1 MDLALALSALL
12 LGLAGAPHCAAMC
25 GPSCAAILGR
35 GPDGAVPASTTWAF
49 HGSRVVGY
57 AIAGGLVAGG
67 AAVLS
72 GAGTALPLLRPLWT
86 LMHIAALAL
95 GMWLLWTGRQPAWM
109 TRIGRTRNPAAAAGG
124 WQPMTGPLPA
134 AAAGSAWVAWPCG
147 LLQSALVVAALANTP
162 QGGAGVMAAFAVAS
176 AAGLQLTP
184 WLAARLAARG
194 GGDKVAAAAVR
205 LAGAALVVGSGW
217 AFGHDVWGK
226 VVAYCT

>member
-1 MDLALALSALL
+1 MEFALALSAVL

-25 GPSCAAILGR
+25 GPSCAAVLGR
-35 GPDGAVPASTTWAF
+35 ESNGAVPAATSWAF

-57 AIAGGLVAGG
+57 AVAGALAAGGV
-67 AAVLS
+67 AVLS
-72 GAGTALPLLRPLWT
+72 ASGSAAPLLRPLWT
-86 LMHIAALAL
+86 LMHVAALAL
-95 GMWLLWTGRQPAWM
+95 GMWLLLTGRQPAWM
-109 TRIGRTRNPAAAAGG
+109 TRVGRARSPAAAAGE
-124 WQPMTGPLPA
+124 WKPMTGPLPA

-162 QGGAGVMAAFAVAS
+162 QGGALVMAVFAVTS

-184 WLAARLAARG
+184 WLAARLAAQGR
-194 GGDKVAAAAVR
+194 GDKVAVAAVR

>member
-1 MDLALALSALL
+1 MDLALGLSALL

-25 GPSCAAILGR
+25 GPSCAAVLGR
-35 GPDGAVPASTTWAF
+35 GQGGAVPASTTWTF

-57 AIAGGLVAGG
+57 AFAGAFAAGGV
-67 AAVLS
+67 AVLS
-72 GAGTALPLLRPLWT
+72 ASGSAAPLLRPLWT
-86 LMHIAALAL
+86 LMHMAALAL
-95 GMWLLWTGRQPAWM
+95 GLWLLWTGRQPAWM
-109 TRIGRTRNPAAAAGG
+109 TRIGRTRTPASAADG
-124 WQPMTGPLPA
+124 WQPIAGPLAA

-162 QGGAGVMAAFAVAS
+162 QGGALVMAAFAVTS

-194 GGDKVAAAAVR
+194 ASDKVAVAAVR
-205 LAGAALVVGSGW
+205 LAGAALVVGSSW

-226 VVAYCT
+226 VVAYCR